1 MWLTTTSYM
10 TTYLLMR
17 CKSRNQPILS
27 HMEMPAEHSDNVLV
41 GCLIELT
48 MELYSLGFLLA
59 ACSTSLLALL
69 QNEASMRPD
78 VTDMRYVLAGQF
90 VDIHV
95 TLLENNHV
103 RAAVDTPRVL
113 RDCVQWVLALFRLA
127 AAPMFQLN
135 SNFVQRLSKACPP
148 LLSARW
154 LPVLWGWCLASACCA
169 GSEFQL
175 C

>member
-1 MWLTTTSYM
+1 
-10 TTYLLMR
+10 MR
-17 CKSRNQPILS
+17 CKSRDEPILS

-59 ACSTSLLALL
+59 ACNTSLLALL
-69 QNEASMRPD
+69 QNEASLRSD
-78 VTDMRYVLAGQF
+78 VADMRYVLAGQF

-113 RDCVQWVLALFRLA
+113 RGCVQWVLALFRLA
-127 AAPMFQLN
+127 TPPLFQLN
-135 SNFVQRLSKACPP
+135 SNFVQRLSKARTPP
-148 LLSARW
+148 RVLS
-154 LPVLWGWCLASACCA
+154 PPPSPCTCVMMHPSPTNTYDHGVV
-169 GSEFQL
+169 G
-175 C
+175 

>member
-1 MWLTTTSYM
+1 MA
-10 TTYLLMR
+10 TYLLMR
-17 CKSRNQPILS
+17 CKSRDEPILS

-59 ACSTSLLALL
+59 ACNTSLLALL
-69 QNEASMRPD
+69 QNEASLRSD
-78 VTDMRYVLAGQF
+78 VADMRYVLAGQF

-113 RDCVQWVLALFRLA
+113 RGCVQWVLALFRLA
-127 AAPMFQLN
+127 TPPLFQLN
-135 SNFVQRLSKACPP
+135 SNFVQRLSKARTPLRVLSPP
-148 LLSARW
+148 PSPCTCVMMHPSPTNTYDHGA
-154 LPVLWGWCLASACCA
+154 VG
-169 GSEFQL
+169 
-175 C
+175 